1 MPEDTITEDEVIS
14 QDDIDKLLNAS
25 VHDEDNDGK
34 KEDAGSASDAE
45 DELAELSQ
53 DDIDN
58 LLSGGPLGSDSSD
71 NEPDGNDEL
80 NSDPGTVSETEDTD
94 GLELISQNDI
104 DNLMNGIEADEEPVV
119 QENLPDTDSDDTES
133 DDEES
138 DDEDDDDEDLELF
151 SQEDINKL
159 ISNPVVSGEKSETIT
174 GDESMSSD
182 NQTDSGIG
190 IDPDI
195 KTDTDI
201 DTISKSQAYTESQTD
216 TENQADLE
224 SEAEDTD
231 VLELVSQDDID
242 KLMNQQPED
251 DKGME
256 PEIIENKNED
266 ILDSENIISE
276 SDAVD
281 IEACMIT
288 QETIDQLIMK
298 DDMEED
304 VDAVSDDVSDS
315 EIKPDPEQIFEK
327 DEDIEDE
334 KGFKTSEDSD
344 STDIP
349 GVTSNEKDDLTES
362 SDVEK
367 NDLDSILKD
376 SPEVVDGELED
387 GSNLISQDD
396 IDALLQGTEEEDE
409 DILGDIDANL
419 NNQHIDDD
427 PGTKSDDRENQV
439 VIEEVEENENRK
451 SASTPSIDEVQPGEK
466 EKKTKPE
473 KKWFRSKLML
483 AGFGTILLLLSVG
496 AGYYFFFY
504 GPALKAKLHNM
515 KADLQANSVLKGK
528 TKNMNANRS
537 DFPQVIVPRGPG
549 AIALKDFIVFSQ
561 GKNKK
566 LTYISVD
573 LSVHYSKAKALNEIK
588 KHLPFYRGVI
598 YDAIEKEIL
607 SDTKKE
613 ISEKTLSKVIKQA
626 LNQVMIKKYIDQ
638 VFLTS
643 FKTG

>member
-34 KEDAGSASDAE
+34 EEDAGPAADAE

-58 LLSGGPLGSDSSD
+58 LLSGGPLGYDSSSS
-71 NEPDGNDEL
+71 EPDGNDEL
-80 NSDPGTVSETEDTD
+80 SSDPGTVSETEDTD
-94 GLELISQNDI
+94 ELELISQNDI
-104 DNLMNGIEADEEPVV
+104 DNLMNGIEAAEEPVV
-119 QENLPDTDSDDTES
+119 PETVPDTES
-133 DDEES
+133 DDNY
-138 DDEDDDDEDLELF
+138 DDDDDDEDLALF
-151 SQEDINKL
+151 SQDDINKL

-174 GDESMSSD
+174 
-182 NQTDSGIG
+182 
-190 IDPDI
+190 
-195 KTDTDI
+195 
-201 DTISKSQAYTESQTD
+201 

-224 SEAEDTD
+224 SETEDAD

-266 ILDSENIISE
+266 ILNSENIISE

-288 QETIDQLIMK
+288 QETIDQLMK
-298 DDMEED
+298 DDVEED

-315 EIKPDPEQIFEK
+315 EIKSDPEQIIEK

-349 GVTSNEKDDLTES
+349 GAISNEKDDLTEL

-367 NDLDSILKD
+367 NDLDSILED
-376 SPEVVDGELED
+376 SPDVVDGELED

-409 DILGDIDANL
+409 DILGDIDGNL
-419 NNQHIDDD
+419 NNKHIDDD
-427 PGTKSDDRENQV
+427 SGINIDDLENQV
-439 VIEEVEENENRK
+439 VIEEVEKNENGK
-451 SASTPSIDEVQPGEK
+451 PASTPSTDEVQSEEK
-466 EKKTKPE
+466 EKKAKPE

-483 AGFGTILLLLSVG
+483 AGFGTIFLLLSIG

-504 GPALKAKLHNM
+504 EPALKVRLHNM
-515 KADLQANSVLKGK
+515 KADLQANSNFKGK
-528 TKNMNANRS
+528 TKNIDANLS

-598 YDAIEKEIL
+598 YDAIEKVIL

-613 ISEKTLSKVIKQA
+613 ISAKTISKVIKQA
-626 LNQVMIKKYIDQ
+626 LNQVMINKYIDQ
-638 VFLTS
+638 VLLTS